1 MSHNFPINFDPRPE
15 REAPGRPRLLDIV
28 ITPLDGFTGRVVRG
42 VGAKIAQQSR
52 RARVSLGG
60 HLVFERLFDEPR
72 HLVAIDPARAG
83 YFTPAPR
90 EIVMPQVRLRPD
102 AVFADAAALA
112 AALATDTRIVRLM
125 LRPEHVV
132 YGETMVVRGQVVRAG
147 EPAEGVVVTGTVDG
161 AAAPVFRTQTNGRGN
176 FAIRMRPPDIV
187 LGVGAVPVPVTAT
200 ARLFF
205 DGVEKWRSDTDP
217 ELQPAGMLRD
227 LATHVIRATIDVT

>member
-1 MSHNFPINFDPRPE
+1 
-15 REAPGRPRLLDIV
+15 
-28 ITPLDGFTGRVVRG
+28 
-42 VGAKIAQQSR
+42 
-52 RARVSLGG
+52 
-60 HLVFERLFDEPR
+60 
-72 HLVAIDPARAG
+72 
-83 YFTPAPR
+83 
-90 EIVMPQVRLRPD
+90 MPQVRVRPD

-132 YGETMVVRGQVVRAG
+132 DGEAMVVRGQVVRAG

-176 FAIRMRPPDIV
+176 FAIRLRPPDIV

-217 ELQPAGMLRD
+217 DLQPAGMLRD